1 MDLNNT
7 FFLSLTKTRLHLVI
21 CIFTQSGLTI
31 FVVAGH
37 VAVEGVARVECLVAS
52 FAAVAAEGG
61 EMFRLEVALAGEPVP
76 RRQCVVLYGSGTESN
91 YSKAKTKFWGK
102 FLFSTQK
109 VGKFIFCFQPIKYG
123 RYFIKQRTYVWYN
136 FKK

>member
-7 FFLSLTKTRLHLVI
+7 FFLSLTKTRLHLVT

-76 RRQCVVLYGSGTESN
+76 RKQVVLYCMDPEPN
-91 YSKAKTKFWGK
+91 ILA
-102 FLFSTQK
+102 
-109 VGKFIFCFQPIKYG
+109 VYG
-123 RYFIKQRTYVWYN
+123 RMADPVGLGPFFRI
-136 FKK
+136 